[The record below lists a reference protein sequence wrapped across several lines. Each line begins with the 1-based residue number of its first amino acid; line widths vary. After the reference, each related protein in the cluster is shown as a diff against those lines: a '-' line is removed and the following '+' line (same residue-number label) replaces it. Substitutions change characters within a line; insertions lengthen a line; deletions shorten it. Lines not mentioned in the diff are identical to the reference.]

1 MLSIFTDFYV
11 YLQLNLTYAIVLA
24 VISLI
29 VLIAIIAWIVN
40 FLTKTYIVYLVRKIL
55 TKTGSRWGQTLTKF
69 NVFQRLSHISPAIA
83 IYLLIPLINTG
94 THPWTNDFTDTV
106 RTGAMAYIVLAFVWF
121 LMSLLNAMG
130 AYYKFKKL
138 DHHPS
143 IKGYLQLAKIIIW
156 AAAAILVVSI
166 LLDKSPWIFFTGLG
180 AISAVLMLVFKDT
193 ILGFVAS
200 VQVSTYDMIRVGDW
214 ITMPAFKLDGD
225 VIDVSINT
233 VKIRNFDKTIT
244 TIPTYSLM
252 TNGVQNW
259 RGMQETGGRRI
270 KRAINFDIETIKF
283 CEPKLIKELSKLQ
296 YLKDYIQKKQQEI
309 EQHNTEKGTDKTLPI
324 DGRSLTNIGL
334 FRAYVESYLH
344 HNEYISKDLTF
355 LIRQLQPTQYGL
367 PIELYIF
374 TNDTNWVR
382 YENIQSDIFD
392 HLLAAVPMFELKVFQ
407 IMSGSRNPS
416 QPQ

>member
-1 MLSIFTDFYV
+1 MLSMFTDLYI
-11 YLQLNLTYAIVLA
+11 YLQLNLTYATVLA
-24 VISLI
+24 VLSLI
-29 VLIAIIAWIVN
+29 LLIVIIAWIVN
-40 FLTKTYIVYLVRKIL
+40 FLTKTYIVYLVRKAL
-55 TKTGSRWGQTLTKF
+55 AKTGSSWGKTLVKF
-69 NVFQRLSHISPAIA
+69 NVFQRLSQISPAIA
-83 IYLLIPLINTG
+83 IYILIPLINTG
-94 THPWTNDFTDTV
+94 THPWTNDFISV
-106 RTGAMAYIVLAFVWF
+106 ARTGVMAYIVLAFVWF

-130 AYYKFKKL
+130 SYYKLKKL

-156 AAAAILVVSI
+156 AAATILVISI
-166 LLDKSPWIFFTGLG
+166 LLNKSPWIFLTGLG

-214 ITMPAFKLDGD
+214 ITMPAFKVDGD

-233 VKIRNFDKTIT
+233 VKIRNFDKTVT

-252 TNGVQNW
+252 INGVQNW

-270 KRAINFDIETIKF
+270 KRAINFDIDTIKF
-283 CEPKLIKELSKLQ
+283 CDKELIGTLSELK
-296 YLKDYIQKKQQEI
+296 YLKEYIQNKEKEI
-309 EQHNTEKGTDKTLPI
+309 EKYNTERCVNKALPI

-367 PIELYIF
+367 PLELYIF

-407 IMSGSRNPS
+407 IMSGTITAKH
-416 QPQ
+416 

>member
-1 MLSIFTDFYV
+1 MLTIFTDFYV
-11 YLQLNLTYAIVLA
+11 YLQLNSTYATVLA

-29 VLIAIIAWIVN
+29 VLIAVIAWIVN

-55 TKTGSRWGQTLTKF
+55 ARTGSSWGKTLIKF
-69 NVFQRLSHISPAIA
+69 HVFQRLSHISPAIV

-94 THPWTNDFTDTV
+94 THPWTNDLIEMV
-106 RTGAMAYIVLAFVWF
+106 QTGIMAYIVLAFVWF

-130 AYYKFKKL
+130 NYYKLKKL
-138 DHHPS
+138 DHQPP

-214 ITMPAFKLDGD
+214 ITMPALKVDGD

-244 TIPTYSLM
+244 TVPTYSLM
-252 TNGVQNW
+252 TNCVQNW

-270 KRAINFDIETIKF
+270 KRAINIDIETIKF
-283 CEPKLIKELSKLQ
+283 CDPELIKKLSKLQ
-296 YLKDYIQKKQQEI
+296 YLKTYIQTKQQEI
-309 EQHNTEKGTDKTLPI
+309 EQHNTARCADKTLPI

-334 FRAYVESYLH
+334 FRAYIESYLH
-344 HNEYISKDLTF
+344 HNEHISKDLTF

-407 IMSGSRNPS
+407 IMSGTMMAKC
-416 QPQ
+416 